1 MSMNSNV
8 LSNYK
13 RKGNYKCKQ
22 NYSFIK
28 NQFVLIKLIN
38 AWLKWCENMRDK
50 IKSNKNKN

>member
-22 NYSFIK
+22 NYSIIK

-38 AWLKWCENMRDK
+38 DWLKWCKNMRDK
-50 IKSNKNKN
+50 IKSNQNKN